1 MRLCFQNVPPF
12 FPQYFLCGNGGHL
25 GGIECQVPM
34 EGFLKCWLV
43 LRKTRIKPVS
53 FFLEC
58 FNRMLCS
65 MPNRRVWNSGGPLM
79 KRRHL
84 LHIQKDF
91 SRSTPVCLIRLQD
104 SHDSVSDHVLKT
116 YANPIIMPPSSLA
129 YVISSLLWL
138 SCGLKQLLYCN

>member
-1 MRLCFQNVPPF
+1 MPSANGEIFKMLACVEKNPNKTSQF
-12 FPQYFLCGNGGHL
+12 FF
-25 GGIECQVPM
+25 
-34 EGFLKCWLV
+34 K
-43 LRKTRIKPVS
+43 
-53 FFLEC
+53 C

-65 MPNRRVWNSGGPLM
+65 MPNRRVWISGGPLM
-79 KRRHL
+79 KRLHL
-84 LHIQKDF
+84 LHHIQKDF
-91 SRSTPVCLIRLQD
+91 SRSTPVCLIGLQD